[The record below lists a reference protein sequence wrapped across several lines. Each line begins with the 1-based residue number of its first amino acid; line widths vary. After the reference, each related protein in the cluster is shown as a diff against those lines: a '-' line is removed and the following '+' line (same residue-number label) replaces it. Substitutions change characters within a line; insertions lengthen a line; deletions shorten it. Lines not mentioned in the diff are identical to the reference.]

1 MKILAIY
8 GSTHQD
14 GNSRALAHLIGD
26 SALQSGAEVI
36 YFDVLHKELPLFRTD
51 RDFKDEP
58 VVHELR
64 SLATEVDGFI
74 VVSPE
79 YHGCM
84 SNAIK
89 NFFDFHYQQFAGKAF
104 AIATATGGSMGVS
117 CNSQMRV
124 AIQHCHGWALPY
136 QVGVKSSEFTDGEV
150 TSAKC
155 RDRLVKL
162 GRDLVVY
169 GQLLQTQF
177 KADQAL
183 ARASV
188 SGQLSQAGSSGQDDA
203 VNRGFAEWYV

>member
-14 GNSRALAHLIGD
+14 GNSRILAQTIAH
-26 SALQSGAEVI
+26 SAQEQGAEVI
-36 YFDVLHKELPLFRTD
+36 HFDVLQEELPLFRTD
-51 RDFKDEP
+51 KDYKDEA
-58 VVHELR
+58 VVQKLR
-64 SLATEVDGFI
+64 GLTREVDAFI

-104 AIATATGGSMGVS
+104 AIATATGGSLGVS
-117 CNSQMRV
+117 CNSQMRI

-136 QVGVKSSEFTDGEV
+136 QVGVKSHEFENGEV
-150 TSAKC
+150 QNAKAH
-155 RDRLVKL
+155 DRLVRL

-169 GQLLQTQF
+169 GKLLKAQF
-177 KADQAL
+177 EDDKAKA
-183 ARASV
+183 
-188 SGQLSQAGSSGQDDA
+188 
-203 VNRGFAEWYV
+203 GFAGWYA

>member
-14 GNSRALAHLIGD
+14 GNSRVLAHVIGA
-26 SALQSGAEVI
+26 SAQQSGAEVI
-36 YFDVLHKELPLFRTD
+36 YFDVLQKELPLFRTD

-58 VVHELR
+58 VVNEIR
-64 SLATEVDGFI
+64 SLASEVDAFI

-89 NFFDFHYQQFAGKAF
+89 NFFDFHYQHFAGKAF

-117 CNSQMRV
+117 CNSQMRI

-136 QVGVKSSEFTDGEV
+136 QVGVKSNEFSEGKV
-150 TSAKC
+150 TNLKAH
-155 RDRLVKL
+155 DRLVKL

-169 GQLLQTQF
+169 GELLQTQF
-177 KADQAL
+177 KADKAL
-183 ARASV
+183 AAAPQEELSGSV
-188 SGQLSQAGSSGQDDA
+188 
-203 VNRGFAEWYV
+203 NTGFAGWYV

>member
-14 GNSRALAHLIGD
+14 GNSRVLAHLIGE

-36 YFDVLHKELPLFRTD
+36 YFDVLQKELPLFRTD
-51 RDFKDEP
+51 RDFKDVP
-58 VVHELR
+58 VVNEIR
-64 SLATEVDGFI
+64 SLAAEVDAFI

-104 AIATATGGSMGVS
+104 AIATTTGGSMGVS
-117 CNSQMRV
+117 CNSQMRI

-136 QVGVKSSEFTDGEV
+136 QVGVKSSAFTAGEV
-150 TSAKC
+150 DDVKC
-155 RDRLVKL
+155 HDRLVKL

-169 GQLLQTQF
+169 GQLLRTQF
-177 KADQAL
+177 KTDQTL
-183 ARASV
+183 AVASKD
-188 SGQLSQAGSSGQDDA
+188 SQEDN
-203 VNRGFAEWYV
+203 VNMGFAGWYV

>member
-1 MKILAIY
+1 MKILMVY

-14 GNSRALAHLIGD
+14 GNSRVLAHTIAA
-26 SALQSGAEVI
+26 SAQNHGADVMD
-36 YFDVLHKELPLFRTD
+36 FDVLQKELPLFRTD
-51 RDFKDEP
+51 RDFKDDA
-58 VVHELR
+58 VVQEMRAL
-64 SLATEVDGFI
+64 TETAEGFI

-117 CNSQMRV
+117 CNSQMRI

-136 QVGVKSSEFTDGEV
+136 QVGVKANEFQDGHVSNEK
-150 TSAKC
+150 A
-155 RDRLVKL
+155 RDRLVRL

-169 GQLLQTQF
+169 GQLLKQQF
-177 KADQAL
+177 ETDKHFAAQQDHSA
-183 ARASV
+183 
-188 SGQLSQAGSSGQDDA
+188 QAG
-203 VNRGFAEWYV
+203 FAGWYVR

>member
-14 GNSRALAHLIGD
+14 GNSRVLAHTIGE
-26 SALQSGAEVI
+26 SAHHSGADII
-36 YFDVLHKELPLFRTD
+36 YFDVLQKELPLFRTD
-51 RDFKDEP
+51 RDFKDHP
-58 VVHELR
+58 VVNEIR
-64 SLATEVDGFI
+64 SLAAEVDAFI

-117 CNSQMRV
+117 CNSQMRI

-136 QVGVKSSEFTDGEV
+136 QVGVKSSEFSEGKVINEK
-150 TSAKC
+150 AH
-155 RDRLVKL
+155 DRLLRL

-169 GQLLQTQF
+169 GELLQTQF
-177 KADQAL
+177 KADKNLVNPAET
-183 ARASV
+183 
-188 SGQLSQAGSSGQDDA
+188 GSESP
-203 VNRGFAEWYV
+203 VNIGFAGWYV

>member
-14 GNSRALAHLIGD
+14 GNSRVLAHVIGE
-26 SALQSGAEVI
+26 SAQQSGAEVI
-36 YFDVLHKELPLFRTD
+36 YFDVLQKELPLFRTD
-51 RDFKDEP
+51 RDFKDQP
-58 VVHELR
+58 VVNELR
-64 SLATEVDGFI
+64 SLASEVDAFI

-89 NFFDFHYQQFAGKAF
+89 NFFDFHYQHFAGKAF

-117 CNSQMRV
+117 CNSQMRI

-136 QVGVKSSEFTDGEV
+136 QVGVKSSEFSEGKV
-150 TSAKC
+150 TNIKAH
-155 RDRLVKL
+155 DRLLKL

-169 GQLLQTQF
+169 GALLQTQF
-177 KADQAL
+177 KADKAL
-183 ARASV
+183 V
-188 SGQLSQAGSSGQDDA
+188 EDSGANQEGRE
-203 VNRGFAEWYV
+203 NMGFAGWYV